1 MAKSGVT
8 ILISPGLDVGLT
20 GECFISL
27 QDSGLDGETVR
38 GREENVLSL
47 WSSLDGGNREMS
59 SLSPGL
65 NGGNRGMFSL
75 SPGLDGCNW
84 RMFSWS

>member
-20 GECFISL
+20 GEYFISL

-47 WSSLDGGNREMS
+47 S
-59 SLSPGL
+59 GL
-65 NGGNRGMFSL
+65 V
-75 SPGLDGCNW
+75 
-84 RMFSWS
+84 